1 MSSPPKTAGPEM
13 RCLIV
18 LPTYNEI
25 ENIRGIIAGIQQN
38 APAADIVVVDD
49 ESEDGT
55 GALADE
61 LSRQQPQK
69 IFVIHRPRK
78 DGLGRAY
85 VAGFR
90 FALARD
96 YEVVMQM
103 DADFSHD
110 PSYLPQFLEQI
121 RNHDLVLGS
130 RYINGISVVNWD
142 LKRLILSRAATG
154 YVRFIT
160 RLPLTDATSGFKCWR
175 REVLEA
181 IDLEKIFSSGYLFQV
196 EMSYRTYQR
205 KFRIAEIP
213 IIFVERRL
221 GRSKMDLGII
231 AEAIL
236 GVIRL
241 RLWR

>member
-1 MSSPPKTAGPEM
+1 MSSTPEIER

-18 LPTYNEI
+18 VPTYNEQ
-25 ENIRGIIAGIQQN
+25 ENLRGMVESIQQH

-55 GALADE
+55 GALADT
-61 LSRQQPQK
+61 LSQEHPGK
-69 IFVIHRPRK
+69 VFVIHRPSK

-85 VAGFR
+85 VAGFK
-90 FALARD
+90 FALARN
-96 YEVVMQM
+96 YELIMQM

-121 RNHDLVLGS
+121 SDHDLVLGS
-130 RYINGISVVNWD
+130 RYIKGISVVNWD
-142 LKRLILSRAATG
+142 LKRLILSRAATV

-160 RLPLTDATSGFKCWR
+160 GMPLTDATSGFKCWR

-181 IDLEKIFSSGYLFQV
+181 IDLDRIFSGGYLFQV
-196 EMSYRTYQR
+196 EMSYRTYQK

-231 AEAIL
+231 VEAIL
-236 GVIRL
+236 GVVRL
-241 RLWR
+241 RLRR

>member
-1 MSSPPKTAGPEM
+1 M

-25 ENIRGIIAGIQQN
+25 ENLRGIIAGIQQN

-85 VAGFR
+85 VAGFK

-121 RNHDLVLGS
+121 RDHDLVLGS
-130 RYINGISVVNWD
+130 RYVNGISVVNWD

-221 GRSKMDLGII
+221 GRSKMDLAII

>member
-1 MSSPPKTAGPEM
+1 MSSPRKNTGPEM

-25 ENIRGIIAGIQQN
+25 ENLRGIIAGIQQN

-85 VAGFR
+85 VAGFK

-121 RNHDLVLGS
+121 RDHDLVLGS
-130 RYINGISVVNWD
+130 RYVNGISVVNWD

-181 IDLEKIFSSGYLFQV
+181 IDLEEIFSSGYLFQV

-221 GRSKMDLGII
+221 GRSKMDLAII

>member
-1 MSSPPKTAGPEM
+1 MSSTPENAER

-18 LPTYNEI
+18 LPTYNEQ
-25 ENIRGIIAGIQQN
+25 ENLRGIVESIQQH
-38 APAADIVVVDD
+38 APAAEIVVVDD

-55 GALADE
+55 GALADT
-61 LSRQQPQK
+61 LSQEHPGK
-69 IFVIHRPRK
+69 VFVIHRPSK

-85 VAGFR
+85 VAGFK
-90 FALARD
+90 FALERD
-96 YEVVMQM
+96 YELIMQM

-121 RNHDLVLGS
+121 SDHDLVLGS
-130 RYINGISVVNWD
+130 RYIKGISVVNWD
-142 LKRLILSRAATG
+142 LKRLILSRAATV

-160 RLPLTDATSGFKCWR
+160 GLPLTDATSGFKCWR

-181 IDLEKIFSSGYLFQV
+181 IDLDRIFSGGYLFQV
-196 EMSYRTYQR
+196 EMSYRTYQK

-231 AEAIL
+231 VEAIL
-236 GVIRL
+236 GVVRL
-241 RLWR
+241 RLRR

>member
-1 MSSPPKTAGPEM
+1 MQLKNPGSEM

-18 LPTYNEI
+18 LPTYNES
-25 ENIRGIIAGIQQN
+25 ENLRPIVASIQQH
-38 APAADIVVVDD
+38 APAAEVVIVDD
-49 ESEDGT
+49 QSEDGT
-55 GALADE
+55 GAIADQLATEHPD
-61 LSRQQPQK
+61 RV
-69 IFVIHRPRK
+69 FVIHRPRK

-85 VAGFR
+85 VAGFK

-96 YEVVMQM
+96 YELILQM

-110 PSYLPQFLEQI
+110 PSYLPQFFEKI
-121 RNHDLVLGS
+121 GDHDLVLGS

-181 IDLEKIFSSGYLFQV
+181 IDLERIFSSGYLFQV
-196 EMSYRTYQR
+196 EMSFRAYQK

-241 RLWR
+241 RLRR

>member
-1 MSSPPKTAGPEM
+1 MSSTTEKAQQ

-18 LPTYNEI
+18 LPTYNEQ
-25 ENIRGIIAGIQQN
+25 ENLRAIVESIQQH

-55 GALADE
+55 GVLADE
-61 LSRQQPQK
+61 LSKEHAGRV
-69 IFVIHRPRK
+69 FVIHRPSK

-85 VAGFR
+85 VAGFK

-96 YEVVMQM
+96 YELIMQM

-110 PSYLPQFLEQI
+110 PSYLPQFLSRI
-121 RNHDLVLGS
+121 SDHDLVLGS
-130 RYINGISVVNWD
+130 RYIKGISVVNWD
-142 LKRLILSRAATG
+142 LKRLILSRAATV

-160 RLPLTDATSGFKCWR
+160 RMPLTDATSGFKCWR

-181 IDLEKIFSSGYLFQV
+181 IDLDKIFSGGYLFQV
-196 EMSYRTYQR
+196 EMSYRTYQK

-221 GRSKMDLGII
+221 GRSKMDWGII

-236 GVIRL
+236 GVVRL
-241 RLWR
+241 RLRR

>member
-1 MSSPPKTAGPEM
+1 MSSNPDKAER

-18 LPTYNEI
+18 IPTYNEQ
-25 ENIRGIIAGIQQN
+25 ENLRGIVESIQQH

-55 GALADE
+55 GALADT
-61 LSRQQPQK
+61 LSQEHPWK
-69 IFVIHRPRK
+69 VFVIHRPSK

-85 VAGFR
+85 VAGFK

-96 YEVVMQM
+96 YELIMQM

-110 PSYLPQFLEQI
+110 PSYLPQFLAQI
-121 RNHDLVLGS
+121 NDHDLVLGS
-130 RYINGISVVNWD
+130 RYIKGISVVNWD
-142 LKRLILSRAATG
+142 LKRLILSRAATV

-160 RLPLTDATSGFKCWR
+160 GLPLTDATSGFKCWR

-181 IDLEKIFSSGYLFQV
+181 IDLDRIFSGGYLFQV
-196 EMSYRTYQR
+196 EMSYRTYQK

-231 AEAIL
+231 VEAIL
-236 GVIRL
+236 GVVRL
-241 RLWR
+241 RLRR

>member
-1 MSSPPKTAGPEM
+1 M

-18 LPTYNEI
+18 LPTYNER
-25 ENIRGIIAGIQQN
+25 ENLRAIVESIQQH
-38 APAADIVVVDD
+38 APAADIVIVDD

-61 LSRQQPQK
+61 LEKEHPDRV
-69 IFVIHRPRK
+69 FVIHRARK

-85 VAGFR
+85 VAGFK
-90 FALARD
+90 FALSRD
-96 YEVVMQM
+96 YEIVLQM

-110 PSYLPQFLEQI
+110 PSYLPQFLEMI
-121 RNHDLVLGS
+121 GNHDLVLGS

-160 RLPLTDATSGFKCWR
+160 RMPLTDATSGFKCWR

-181 IDLEKIFSSGYLFQV
+181 IDLERIFSSGYLFQV
-196 EMSYRTYQR
+196 EMSFRAYQK

-221 GRSKMDLGII
+221 GRSKMDWGII

-241 RLWR
+241 RLRR

>member
-1 MSSPPKTAGPEM
+1 M

-18 LPTYNEI
+18 LPTYNES
-25 ENIRGIIAGIQQN
+25 ENLRAIIDSIQQH

-55 GALADE
+55 GAIADD
-61 LSRQQPQK
+61 LSRERPGK
-69 IFVIHRPRK
+69 IFAIHRPSK

-85 VAGFR
+85 VAGFK
-90 FALARD
+90 FALAHD
-96 YEVVMQM
+96 YDVVLQM

-110 PSYLPQFLEQI
+110 PNYLPEFFEKI
-121 RNHDLVLGS
+121 KDNDLVLGS
-130 RYINGISVVNWD
+130 RYLNGISVVNWD

-160 RLPLTDATSGFKCWR
+160 RLPLSDATSGFKCWR

-196 EMSYRTYQR
+196 EMSYRTYQK

-221 GRSKMDLGII
+221 GRSKMDWGII

-241 RLWR
+241 RLRR

>member
-1 MSSPPKTAGPEM
+1 M

-18 LPTYNEI
+18 LPTYNEQ
-25 ENIRGIIAGIQQN
+25 ENLRAIVGSIRQH

-61 LSRQQPQK
+61 LSQEHPGNV
-69 IFVIHRPRK
+69 FVIHRPTK

-85 VAGFR
+85 VAGFK
-90 FALARD
+90 FALERD
-96 YEVVMQM
+96 YELVMQM

-110 PSYLPQFLEQI
+110 PSYLPQFLDEI
-121 RNHDLVLGS
+121 GDHDLVVGS
-130 RYINGISVVNWD
+130 RYLNGISVVNWD

-196 EMSYRTYQR
+196 EMSYRAYKQ

-221 GRSKMDLGII
+221 GRSKMDWGII

-236 GVIRL
+236 GVVRL
-241 RLWR
+241 RLRG